1 MDYAVYEEAS
11 FAVERCRNIATVEEM
26 TLMQSPR
33 VGKYT
38 PEELEGVKSEMSV
51 VQLVQFELF
60 ITAEEVL
67 QEEE

>member
-1 MDYAVYEEAS
+1 
-11 FAVERCRNIATVEEM
+11 
-26 TLMQSPR
+26 MQSSR

-51 VQLVQFELF
+51 VQLMQLELF
-60 ITAEEVL
+60 ITVEEVF